1 MCRGTAAYM
10 PCRAVS
16 RVISPPRTVTVT
28 DLSGEYGQ
36 ALINTL
42 DTADGAVAYGLVFA
56 FAVLFGSPR
65 RSVAVWMTAGLLLWA
80 VAFGALTAGGLSMLG
95 TNAAEA
101 LAVAG

>member
-10 PCRAVS
+10 PCRAVF
-16 RVISPPRTVTVT
+16 RIISPPQTATLAT
-28 DLSGEYGQ
+28 GGYGQ
-36 ALINTL
+36 ALLDTL
-42 DTADGAVAYGLVFA
+42 ATADGAVAYGLA
-56 FAVLFGSPR
+56 FVLAVLFGFLR
-65 RSVAVWMTAGLLLWA
+65 RSVAVWVTASLLLWA